1 MEEMEPKELS
11 YVIVPYDKYANKSTT
26 ANTQTNRTSGYNGVP
41 SAAADKMY
49 GSGGAG
55 GTGVTSTGIVKP
67 YTTSAPV
74 SGKNMPTNSSDVSSV
89 IHYLSQILAV
99 LDQSSDKLDALN
111 YLKSLANSGGNV
123 VTNNNIYSQTNNNGV
138 RAGQQQMTASKTDP
152 NKFSTAQKIASGGL

>member
-1 MEEMEPKELS
+1 MLC
-11 YVIVPYDKYANKSTT
+11 
-26 ANTQTNRTSGYNGVP
+26 
-41 SAAADKMY
+41 
-49 GSGGAG
+49 
-55 GTGVTSTGIVKP
+55 
-67 YTTSAPV
+67 
-74 SGKNMPTNSSDVSSV
+74 GKNMPTNSSDVSSV